1 MTRKTTNV
9 VLTHNE
15 HPLAASAVLPYCW
28 GGVHTYFLQSF
39 FFTKKPACERGV
51 RGGRS
56 REMLFHIQ
64 SSGGWHSVHFATVQC
79 YPLVLFYCS
88 CTVAACVRRCIL
100 YNRNISKKK
109 KTFILI
115 TCKISRFCTSPH
127 IVAVR
132 FMDRYS
138 QDKSC
143 ISIVHDNVQMIQPAP
158 SMYTNTLFK
167 PPVRPPICRPSP
179 SPPFQCLDKSQRNL
193 SSLQSLA
200 LSLNGGSSQN
210 TLTTKAQTL
219 LAAMRSLQI
228 NW

>member
-1 MTRKTTNV
+1 MPCYHIVGEVCT
-9 VLTHNE
+9 LTF
-15 HPLAASAVLPYCW
+15 YK
-28 GGVHTYFLQSF
+28 SF

-100 YNRNISKKK
+100 YNRNNSKKK

-115 TCKISRFCTSPH
+115 TCYISRFCTSPH

-143 ISIVHDNVQMIQPAP
+143 ISIVHANVQMIQPAP

-167 PPVRPPICRPSP
+167 PPVRPPIVVLLLLLLSSVWTSP
-179 SPPFQCLDKSQRNL
+179 RGTCHL
-193 SSLQSLA
+193 SSLWLC
-200 LSLNGGSSQN
+200 L
-210 TLTTKAQTL
+210 
-219 LAAMRSLQI
+219 
-228 NW
+228 